1 MYLSKPTA
9 SLRLVGVRILMAST
23 LLLALA
29 ALLLAVVP
37 ISLLLMTLILNRK
50 LSKVA
55 QTYSNPHGN
64 GSSQDLSSD

>member
-1 MYLSKPTA
+1 MYLSKPTV

-23 LLLALA
+23 SLLALA

-37 ISLLLMTLILNRK
+37 IFLLLTILTLNRK

-55 QTYSNPHGN
+55 QTYSSQHGS